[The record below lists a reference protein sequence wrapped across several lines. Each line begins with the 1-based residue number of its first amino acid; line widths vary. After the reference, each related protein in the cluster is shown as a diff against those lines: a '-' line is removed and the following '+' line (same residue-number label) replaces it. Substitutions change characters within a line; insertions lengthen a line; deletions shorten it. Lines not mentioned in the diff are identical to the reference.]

1 MPSTCPTGQFDSARR
16 SLRRSENGGRL
27 ESYAPNHAV
36 IVYGSGNVLLHITS
50 AVLTLFV
57 CVLFLFPWIVWANTI
72 REHRVTL
79 QVGPS
84 GAACVRIAQTF
95 TRKSSLTSCPPT
107 QQLQRRGPDQR
118 HRNRLR
124 HPARRHP
131 AAQYR
136 PGHRRDP
143 RRAAIPCPPARAR
156 AGRPTRTQGPPS
168 RYALSCQKT
177 TRNRP
182 PHDVRVGGFVRL
194 SGLLSACPS

>member
-27 ESYAPNHAV
+27 ESHAPNHAV
-36 IVYGSGNVLLHITS
+36 IVYGSGNVLLHITF

-57 CVLFLFPWIVWANTI
+57 CVMFLFPWIVWANKI

-79 QVGPS
+79 QVGKY

-131 AAQYR
+131 AASID
-136 PGHRRDP
+136 PATAP

-156 AGRPTRTQGPPS
+156 AGRPTRTQGTAKQIRAELPKDD
-168 RYALSCQKT
+168 QKSPT
-177 TRNRP
+177 P
-182 PHDVRVGGFVRL
+182 
-194 SGLLSACPS
+194 

>member
-27 ESYAPNHAV
+27 ESHAPNHAV
-36 IVYGSGNVLLHITS
+36 IVYGSGNVLLHITF

-57 CVLFLFPWIVWANTI
+57 CVMFLFPWIVWANTI

-79 QVGPS
+79 QVGKY

-131 AAQYR
+131 AASIDPATR
-136 PGHRRDP
+136 PSPSSYTVSSRACTSWPPYSNAGAAKRI
-143 RRAAIPCPPARAR
+143 RAAFAKR
-156 AGRPTRTQGPPS
+156 RPETAHPMTSGWAVS
-168 RYALSCQKT
+168 L
-177 TRNRP
+177 
-182 PHDVRVGGFVRL
+182 GL